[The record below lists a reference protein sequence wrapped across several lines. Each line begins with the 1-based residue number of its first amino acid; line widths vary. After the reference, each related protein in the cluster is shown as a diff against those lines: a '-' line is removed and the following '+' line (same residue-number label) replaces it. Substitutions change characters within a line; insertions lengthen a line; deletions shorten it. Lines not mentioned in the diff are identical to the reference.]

1 MNTSIEIL
9 GITPQSEFPA
19 CPPHHPC
26 TQICQT
32 DKLFLSCE
40 HEIKKILKV
49 IVTVDICSFKII
61 HTPLGKKAV
70 VQGIKHIKVIS
81 SIEKECNC
89 IQTACFDI
97 PFCLFIMLKD
107 FDGEITKIC
116 TIVEDVSVQC
126 LKHQF
131 LIVSIIIFAC
141 PIFKNENKHCPHN
154 NHNIHHHQ
162 PECKKVCNCN
172 EISHDFCNHKQHRT
186 NDYNNCQNQHECNET
201 CSCNEMER
209 NSYDQKHSQ
218 DDNQIYPSTC
228 PACQHNLTA
237 RSQAVSY

>member
-1 MNTSIEIL
+1 MNTSNIEII

-49 IVTVDICSFKII
+49 IVTVSICSFKII
-61 HTPLGKKAV
+61 HTPVGKKVV

-89 IQTACFDI
+89 TQTACFDI

-107 FDGEITKIC
+107 FDVEITKIC

-131 LIVSIIIFAC
+131 LLVSIIIFAC
-141 PIFKNENKHCPHN
+141 PIFKNENKHCPHD
-154 NHNIHHHQ
+154 NHNIHHNH
-162 PECKKVCNCN
+162 ECKKTCNCN
-172 EISHDFCNHKQHRT
+172 EIPHDFC
-186 NDYNNCQNQHECNET
+186 NCQNQHECNET
-201 CSCNEMER
+201 CNCHN
-209 NSYDQKHSQ
+209 
-218 DDNQIYPSTC
+218 DNQIHHSTC
-228 PACQHNLTA
+228 PVCHRSSTA
-237 RSQAVSY
+237 RRYATSY